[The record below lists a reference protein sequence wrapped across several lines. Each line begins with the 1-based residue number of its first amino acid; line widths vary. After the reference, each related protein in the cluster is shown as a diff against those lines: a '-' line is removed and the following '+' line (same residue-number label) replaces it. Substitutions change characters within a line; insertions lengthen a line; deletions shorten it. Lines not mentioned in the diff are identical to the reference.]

1 MESKSS
7 KKGALSS
14 VQQWELHN
22 GHLASC
28 LLNYGARPA
37 LLCREELKASHLL
50 PALPLPGEPIP
61 LTFLLSRG
69 LRFLKDIV
77 RWDNF
82 TDFTRGL
89 RWALLARTYG
99 KVFTARCFEIMFCE
113 QGTVYTYYMLDYTL
127 QKSRCL
133 QVWHQDLN
141 MYSMYSTFLGSD
153 ISLPICG
160 GTGTQH

>member
-77 RWDNF
+77 R
-82 TDFTRGL
+82 
-89 RWALLARTYG
+89 
-99 KVFTARCFEIMFCE
+99 
-113 QGTVYTYYMLDYTL
+113 
-127 QKSRCL
+127 
-133 QVWHQDLN
+133 
-141 MYSMYSTFLGSD
+141 
-153 ISLPICG
+153 
-160 GTGTQH
+160 